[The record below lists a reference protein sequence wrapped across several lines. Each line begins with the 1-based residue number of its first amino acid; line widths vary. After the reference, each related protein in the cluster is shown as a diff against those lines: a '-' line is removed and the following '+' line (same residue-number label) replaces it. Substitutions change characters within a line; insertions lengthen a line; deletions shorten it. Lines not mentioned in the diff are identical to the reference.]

1 MYWYLKVLRQYADFS
16 GRASRRE
23 YWMFVLI
30 NTIILII
37 LEFIDFKMGTLSNG
51 IEVGFLSGIYSLAVF
66 IPSLAVSIRRLHDV
80 GKSGWFLLI
89 SLIPVIGSIWLLIL
103 YIKDSAPGNN
113 VFGPNP
119 NETT

>member
-30 NTIILII
+30 NSIILII

>member
-66 IPSLAVSIRRLHDV
+66 IPSLAVSIRRL
-80 GKSGWFLLI
+80 
-89 SLIPVIGSIWLLIL
+89 
-103 YIKDSAPGNN
+103 
-113 VFGPNP
+113 
-119 NETT
+119 